1 VLEPVS
7 ERLVPRY
14 GHIESQSQQ
23 ALSPDIREPVVQMVC
38 FFRVYGFFS
47 LQDPEGRW
55 ELGRH
60 RRGFCQYVP
69 YNYRDLDNHRF
80 GGKTQRLVRHMPY
93 GYPAG
98 EDREHKKRFKGKEI
112 AACLVLFLSICRP
125 LSAQSSYDND
135 TLLWDSLDSE
145 RQWSIN
151 TAGSLGID
159 AEYKTEGRGSLS
171 VVVKGSIPAMGLI
184 LKKSNTDLDVTFARN
199 IILDIYN
206 SGPPCNLAVAFKTD
220 GLRESLP
227 RRIESGLNRNVT
239 FEISA
244 KDFKAPF
251 GDANIAS
258 EVMFVVYP
266 ADGALQPLFFDNV
279 RIRKYGGLESPPINI
294 IPALLEE
301 NVLETPSAL
310 STESAA
316 GLYSILSGMDSYDE
330 YTVPEH
336 MSFLI
341 FGAGLAGFAFFRKK
355 YFKK

>member
-1 VLEPVS
+1 
-7 ERLVPRY
+7 
-14 GHIESQSQQ
+14 
-23 ALSPDIREPVVQMVC
+23 
-38 FFRVYGFFS
+38 
-47 LQDPEGRW
+47 
-55 ELGRH
+55 
-60 RRGFCQYVP
+60 
-69 YNYRDLDNHRF
+69 
-80 GGKTQRLVRHMPY
+80 MPY

-112 AACLVLFLSICRP
+112 TACLVLFLSICRP
-125 LSAQSSYDND
+125 LPAQSSYDND
-135 TLLWDSLDSE
+135 TLLWDSLDSG

-151 TAGSLGID
+151 TTGNLGISG
-159 AEYKTEGRGSLS
+159 EHKTEGKGSLS
-171 VVVKGSIPAMGLI
+171 VVVKGGVPARGLV

-239 FEISA
+239 FEIST
-244 KDFKAPF
+244 KDFKVPF

-266 ADGALQPLFFDNV
+266 ADGMLRPLFFDNI
-279 RIRKYGGLESPPINI
+279 RIKKYGGLQSSPINI
-294 IPALLEE
+294 TPALLEE
-301 NVLETPSAL
+301 TLPETPSEL
-310 STESAA
+310 SADTSA
-316 GLYSILSGMDSYDE
+316 GLYSILSGASSDDE
-330 YTVPEH
+330 PTVPEH
-336 MSFLI
+336 KSLLI